1 MATVKRISGDYA
13 ITTLD
18 ANSVVTIATTSVNIS
33 GNVTA
38 NNISIANTV
47 SFPTANISANN
58 ITSNT
63 ITSTGNFITTGVFI
77 GDGSG
82 LTNIPT
88 GVASGNR
95 IQNGTSKV
103 DMPNLSGNIEM
114 NVGGVANVMLLT
126 TQGAILPGNVVT
138 GNILTDN
145 YYFANGNPFIS
156 GGTVKWDAQST
167 PPPSPDPG
175 DFWFN
180 TVNGIVY
187 QYVDDGDSSQWVDM
201 TGIATPPATTSTVAN
216 TVVQRDTNGS
226 ITANNIASN
235 TIVST
240 GSISATYFV
249 GNGSLLTGIA
259 TTPTEIAS
267 GTSTVTFAAPSS
279 SIIANVAGTTVATI
293 TSLGVGLN
301 NITNIGGNG
310 TGNIGSSGGY
320 FNRIY
325 ATSTSALYADLAEIY
340 EADDDYVPGTVLIFH
355 GSKDLTTTTI
365 DHDPRVAG
373 VVSTNPAYVM
383 NSGAPGLQLA
393 LTGRVPCLVRGPV
406 NKGDVLVTSNLAGV
420 AQGIDNDYWVP
431 GCTLGKSLG
440 TIEDDSIQMIEI
452 AVGRY

>member
-1 MATVKRISGDYA
+1 MATVKRIFGDYT
-13 ITTLD
+13 ITTID
-18 ANSVVTIATTSVNIS
+18 ANSVVTINTASVGIS

-38 NNISIANTV
+38 NNITVANTV

-58 ITSNT
+58 ITSNS

-126 TQGAILPGNVVT
+126 TTGATLPGNVAA

-145 YYFANGNPFIS
+145 YYFANGIPFVT
-156 GGTVKWDAQST
+156 GGTVKWDAQAT
-167 PPPSPDPG
+167 APTSPDPG
-175 DFWFN
+175 DFWFS

-201 TGIATPPATTSTVAN
+201 TGIATPPATTSTTAN
-216 TVVQRDTNGS
+216 SVVQRDTNGS

-259 TTPTEIAS
+259 TTPTEITS
-267 GTSTVTFAAPSS
+267 GTSTITFVSPSG
-279 SIIANVAGTTVATI
+279 SIYANVAGTTAATI
-293 TSLGVGLN
+293 TSTGVGV
-301 NITNIGGNG
+301 TNIINLGGNG
-310 TGNIGSSGGY
+310 TGNIGSSSGY
-320 FNRIY
+320 FNNVY
-325 ATSTSALYADLAEIY
+325 AQSTSALYADLAEIY

-355 GSKDLTTTTI
+355 GAKDLTTTTI
-365 DHDPRVAG
+365 DHDSRVAG

-393 LTGRVPCLVRGPV
+393 LTGRVPCLVQGPV
-406 NKGDVLVTSNLAGV
+406 NKGDVLVTSTTAGV
-420 AQGIDNDYWVP
+420 AQAIDNDFWKP

-440 TIEDDSIQMIEI
+440 TIEDDSIQVIEI